1 MERSSVLATDNLFSQ
16 SRLSALLQQLHDKAY
31 DVHIREGEPVYRRIQ
46 GALESLDEVVADR
59 DEIFAF
65 VTPLMRPGQIEMFD
79 QTQEM
84 DFACQASGLFRMR
97 LNLFVQRRRLCV
109 AIRLLPEKIPS
120 MKEIYLPKA
129 CEYFCSLQKGLVLVT
144 GPTGSGKSTTIAAML
159 DEINASRPCHILTIE
174 DPIEYVHVN
183 KRAMVS
189 QREVGDDSASFA
201 EALRRALRQDP
212 DVVLLG
218 EMRDAESMEIAL
230 TMSETGH
237 LTFSTLHTGEAA
249 QTISR
254 IVNAFPAHRQETVRM
269 QLSTCLAG
277 IISQQ
282 LIPLKNKSGRVAA
295 REVLVVNRGVANLI
309 RENKL
314 EQITTAMQT
323 GSSDL
328 MFTMNY
334 SVSHLYKSGFISYE
348 VASQAAF
355 DRREFLSTMCRW
367 GVLKGKARTIVQ
379 PFFWP

>member
-1 MERSSVLATDNLFSQ
+1 VIANDSFPE
-16 SRLSALLQQLHDKAY
+16 SRLSTLLKKAWQDQAS
-31 DVHIREGEPVYRRIQ
+31 DVHIREGEAVYRRIQ
-46 GALESLDEVVADR
+46 GDLEPLEEVVADR
-59 DEIFAF
+59 GEIRAL
-65 VTPLMRPGQIEMFD
+65 VDPLMRPD
-79 QTQEM
+79 QLEVFERTQEM
-84 DFACQASGLFRMR
+84 DFACQLPGLCRMR
-97 LNLFVQRRRLCV
+97 LNLFVQRHRLCV

-129 CEYFCSLQKGLVLVT
+129 CEYFCSLKKGLVLVT

-159 DEINASRPCHILTIE
+159 DEINSVRACHILTIE
-174 DPIEYVHVN
+174 DPIEYVYVN

-189 QREVGDDSASFA
+189 QREVGDDSASFV
-201 EALRRALRQDP
+201 EAFRRALRQDP

-254 IVNAFPAHRQETVRM
+254 IVNAFPAHRQETVRT
-269 QLSTCLAG
+269 QLSTSLAG
-277 IISQQ
+277 IVSQQ
-282 LIPLKNKSGRVAA
+282 LIPLKENNGRVAA

-323 GSSDL
+323 GSGDM

-334 SVSHLYKSGFISYE
+334 SVGHLYKSGFISYE
-348 VASQAAF
+348 AASQAAF
-355 DRREFLSTMCRW
+355 DRRDFQSKHALV
-367 GVLKGKARTIVQ
+367 G
-379 PFFWP
+379 

>member
-16 SRLSALLQQLHDKAY
+16 SRLSALLQQAWHDQAS

-65 VTPLMRPGQIEMFD
+65 VTPFMRPGQIETFD
-79 QTQEM
+79 RTQEM

-355 DRREFLSTMCRW
+355 DRREFLSTHVPM
-367 GVLKGKARTIVQ
+367 G
-379 PFFWP
+379 